1 MEKIY
6 AGLQRKINNLT
17 TQEPNHFYD
26 RKNAL
31 NKEYIAQLDKTIQSY
46 PAYKS
51 DTPNDYMKQLSLLN
65 GITKKINKVQT
76 ELTGKIN
83 LFERNVSMGDVDIKK
98 LKIVEENLQKYT
110 SFDNLDATSKK
121 MLADSISQ
129 YNRQRLLFWIKMGI
143 IVLIVIDA
151 IKTRNTKPM
160 LIVGGATIVLSIIYI
175 YYKTYTSKG

>member
-31 NKEYIAQLDKTIQSY
+31 HKEYITQLDKTMNSY
-46 PAYKS
+46 PAYKAE
-51 DTPNDYMKQLSLLN
+51 TPNDYMKQLSLLN
-65 GITKKINKVQT
+65 GITKKITRVQS

-98 LKIVEENLQKYT
+98 LKTVEENLQKYT

-129 YNRQRLLFWIKMGI
+129 YNRQRLLFWIKLGI
-143 IVLIVIDA
+143 ISLIVVDA
-151 IKTRNTKPM
+151 IKTRDTKNM
-160 LIVGGATIVLSIIYI
+160 LIVCGATTILSIGYI
-175 YYKTYTSKG
+175 YYKTSTSKG